1 MAKKTILLILFAGLM
16 FTACNKDNEE
26 ASSQVY
32 TSGNNSAK
40 HLAKIT
46 VINDHGYNTMS
57 YRFDWDEDQLRHIYI
72 SEEGYLNY
80 EVTID
85 YSGNTINRCFVYDYD
100 EQSGKML
107 DFNYTSGQLTSI
119 TSPNFD
125 GIIFQY
131 LGNKLSEIISSDTRL
146 SLTWND
152 GNIGRLISYGDF
164 DVRDIEYDN
173 KYNPLNDIFSTI
185 FPGWNAS
192 INNPT
197 RMVSDNKVLNI
208 MYEFSNGS
216 PTIATITNSDGFAK
230 LYYQYS
236 DGSGVRPPTED
247 KLISR
252 KGNKKSYIPLPNV
265 FLH

>member
-1 MAKKTILLILFAGLM
+1 MAKKTILLILFAGFM
-16 FTACNKDNEE
+16 ITACNKDNDEG
-26 ASSQVY
+26 ALQVY
-32 TSGNNSAK
+32 TSGNNSGK

-46 VINDHGYNTMS
+46 VIDDHGHNAMS
-57 YRFDWDEDQLRHIYI
+57 CRFDWDEDQLRHIYI
-72 SEEGYLNY
+72 SQEGYLMY

-85 YSGNTINRCFVYDYD
+85 YGDNAINRCFVYDYD
-100 EQSGKML
+100 NQSGKML
-107 DFNYTSGQLTSI
+107 DFNYTAGQLTSI
-119 TSPNFD
+119 TSANFD
-125 GIIFQY
+125 GINFQY
-131 LGNKLSEIISSDTRL
+131 SGTKPSLITSSDTRL
-146 SLTWND
+146 SLTWDD

-192 INNPT
+192 TNNPI
-197 RMVSDNKVLNI
+197 RMVSGDKVLNI

-236 DGSGVRPPTED
+236 DGTGVRPPTED

-265 FLH
+265 FMH